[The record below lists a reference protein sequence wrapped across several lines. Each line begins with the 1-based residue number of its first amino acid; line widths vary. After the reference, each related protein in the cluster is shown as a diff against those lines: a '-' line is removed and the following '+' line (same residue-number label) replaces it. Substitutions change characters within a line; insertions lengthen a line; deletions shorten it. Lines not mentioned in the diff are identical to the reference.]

1 MDVLQLAHAGSV
13 RALVRL
19 VRGYPRP
26 VVIADGAE
34 EAAVV
39 LSPAAFE
46 AILLGGGEGPFPSP
60 RGGAADPLRVLDA
73 GAG

>member
-13 RALVRL
+13 RSLVRL

-26 VVIADGAE
+26 VVIADGVE

-46 AILLGGGEGPFPSP
+46 AILLKGGGGRLPSP
-60 RGGAADPLRVLDA
+60 RGGAVDPLRALDA